1 MLLRVTRAIPHLPRR
16 RLAGSATLRIPTQF
30 ANAIHEKTILLACI
44 LSSCSRRPRACR
56 HRLRQR
62 PVHPPGAPRGTRTR
76 VIGRAALDLLLGQ
89 PDTASPYFFP
99 ADWGEGH
106 LIGVVRVLDR
116 LCASAKLDDMTP
128 HTLRHT
134 FASVAADLGFFRTD
148 HCCPA
153 GSYRRGTQARGRRG
167 CPRDSRDPGSTRT
180 GWLPFTFGA
189 SGRASRRQSR
199 LVAMSPTWPDV
210 SDGAPSGRKLRKG
223 RRMPRHDS
231 PMRMA
236 GAARISVAAYSAV
249 DAPVDRLRRLPPGC
263 NSARRPGA
271 CGTGPSGA
279 RR

>member
-1 MLLRVTRAIPHLPRR
+1 MLLRVTRAIPHPPRR

-30 ANAIHEKTILLACI
+30 ANAIHEKTILLDCI

-116 LCASAKLDDMTP
+116 LCASAKLDDITP

-134 FASVAADLGFFRTD
+134 FASVAADLGFSERTIAAPLD
-148 HCCPA
+148 PIDEALRLAADEVAREIPATLDQPEPA
-153 GSYRRGTQARGRRG
+153 GCPLRSGHQAEPVGADRG
-167 CPRDSRDPGSTRT
+167 S
-180 GWLPFTFGA
+180 
-189 SGRASRRQSR
+189 
-199 LVAMSPTWPDV
+199 
-210 SDGAPSGRKLRKG
+210 
-223 RRMPRHDS
+223 
-231 PMRMA
+231 
-236 GAARISVAAYSAV
+236 
-249 DAPVDRLRRLPPGC
+249 
-263 NSARRPGA
+263 
-271 CGTGPSGA
+271 
-279 RR
+279 